1 MKHHN
6 EPFDVTLE
14 MELVFEKGG
23 ELVGLELEFVYGP
36 ELMGLELEFGYSPEI
51 ADSELDCR
59 QAMLKPSKNLP
70 AIESAGIILPYAAM
84 VSIAHLSCTCDHQ
97 LAVDAM
103 QVVVQRSVTFS
114 VDQR

>member
-1 MKHHN
+1 MRHQN
-6 EPFDVTLE
+6 EPLDVMLE
-14 MELVFEKGG
+14 VELVFEKGG

-36 ELMGLELEFGYSPEI
+36 EVTGLELEFGYSPEVVE
-51 ADSELDCR
+51 SELDCR

-84 VSIAHLSCTCDHQ
+84 VSMAHLSCTCDHQ
-97 LAVDAM
+97 FAVDAM